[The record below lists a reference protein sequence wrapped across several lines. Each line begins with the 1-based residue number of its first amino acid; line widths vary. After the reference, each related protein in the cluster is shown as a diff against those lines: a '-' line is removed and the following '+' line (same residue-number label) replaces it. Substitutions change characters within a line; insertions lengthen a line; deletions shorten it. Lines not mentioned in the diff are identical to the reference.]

1 MLSFVPKLLRLAWP
15 VTLARLGIMG
25 MGLCDVIVVGQL
37 APDELADQ
45 ALGWAYTGVA
55 LVTGIGLLTGV
66 QVLASR
72 ALGAGRPEAAGGALQ
87 RGLGVAAISGALC
100 VAAMWLGG
108 PSMFSAFGIAPELA
122 VPAAAVMRV
131 LALSIP
137 LHFVYV
143 VAAFFLESIQ
153 RPMAS
158 TVVMGLA
165 NLLNLVMNLWLVPEH
180 GAIGSAWATVVA
192 RAFLAGTLLVW
203 VFALPDARRFGLRQR
218 AHGPSYREFLGVGF
232 AAAVSQ
238 AAEAGAFNLMTLF
251 AGRIGAQAVA
261 AYQILLNISAVVFML
276 ALGLSSA
283 TMVITSEAIGRDA
296 PRDAARASWTGIGL
310 NCVLMLAVGLGLA
323 LAPDTI
329 ASAYTADA
337 TLVATI
343 AGLLPLV
350 AALILPDGG
359 QGVASAG
366 LRAHRDN
373 WFPTVSHLA
382 AYALLMPGLAWLLGE
397 HLSMGVRGLMY
408 AILWASVFSFGVLGV
423 RLWQLTRSA
432 LFR

>member
-1 MLSFVPKLLRLAWP
+1 MLSFVTTLLRLAWP

-37 APDELADQ
+37 APAELSHQ
-45 ALGWAYTGVA
+45 ALGWSYTGVA
-55 LVTGIGLLTGV
+55 LVTGIGLLMGV

-72 ALGAGRPEAAGGALQ
+72 ALGAGQPEAAGGALQ
-87 RGLGVAAISGALC
+87 RGLGVAAISGAVS

-143 VAAFFLESIQ
+143 VAAFFLEAIQ

-158 TVVMGLA
+158 TVAMGLA
-165 NLLNLVMNLWLVPEH
+165 NLVNLAMNLWLVPEY
-180 GAIGSAWATVVA
+180 GAIGSAWSTVVA
-192 RAFLAGTLLVW
+192 RAFLAGASLVW
-203 VFALPDARRFGLRQR
+203 VLALPDARRFGLRRR

-232 AAAVSQ
+232 AAAISQ
-238 AAEAGAFNLMTLF
+238 AAEAGAFNLMTLL

-283 TMVITSEAIGRDA
+283 TMVITSEAIGRAA
-296 PRDAARASWTGIGL
+296 PRDAARASWTGVGL
-310 NCVLMLAVGLGLA
+310 NCLVMLAVGLGLL
-323 LAPDTI
+323 LAPGAI
-329 ASAYTADA
+329 AGAYTADA
-337 TLVATI
+337 ELAATI
-343 AGLLPLV
+343 AALLPLV

-373 WFPTVSHLA
+373 WFPTASHLA

-397 HLSMGVRGLMY
+397 HQRMGLSGLMY
-408 AILWASVFSFGVLGV
+408 AIFWASVFSFGVLGV
-423 RLWQLTRSA
+423 RLWRLTHSA
-432 LFR
+432 LAR